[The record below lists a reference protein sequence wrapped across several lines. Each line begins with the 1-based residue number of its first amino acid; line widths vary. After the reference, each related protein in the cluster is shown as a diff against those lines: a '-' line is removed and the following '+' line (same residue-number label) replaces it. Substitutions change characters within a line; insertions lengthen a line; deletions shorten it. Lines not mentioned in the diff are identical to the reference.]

1 MQSLDSRVPA
11 VAAFLISM
19 LFSSLAGGFFIHYT
33 VLAERRSSAPL
44 LMVLS

>member
-19 LFSSLAGGFFIHYT
+19 LFSSLAGGFFNRYT
-33 VLAERRSSAPL
+33 VLAGQRLTAPL